1 MDFGLTGKAHLSFN
15 NITIVGSL
23 GNNTHVHIIPDDVDF
38 RNSYIDETLEGKVTL
53 IERTLTISGTGL
65 VTVEYEPRTKL
76 LSILTTNMADF
87 TKLAVNAK
95 LDPKAMELATTWENI
110 LNQLPSDG
118 LVGRFLDTMFT
129 TKWLDMVAEFINAA
143 RKAYPQEWA
152 KLESGLPK
160 EFSEWLASKLKI

>member
-1 MDFGLTGKAHLSFN
+1 MDFGLTGKVHLSFN
-15 NITIVGSL
+15 NITIIATL
-23 GNNTHVHIIPDDVDF
+23 GKSNHVHTIPDGVDF
-38 RNSYIDETLEGKVTL
+38 RNSFIDEALVTMVEL
-53 IERTLTISGTGL
+53 TERTLTISGTGL
-65 VTVEYEPRTKL
+65 ITVEYEPRTKL
-76 LSILTTNMADF
+76 LSILTTNMSDF

-95 LDPKAMELATTWENI
+95 LDPKAKELATKWENI

-118 LVGRFLDTMFT
+118 LVGRFLDTLFT